1 MMFRAIPGAGVLLAL
16 GFVFSQAVAQTA
28 QPARVPAPEHHAE
41 TGLAFPAVMG
51 PAHKVSS
58 TDYDKTLGKPALGY
72 SWNYETRVLTT
83 TFYVYNLDIAPI
95 PSGATGVV
103 LPQFQQAQGD
113 IDHGAK
119 AGRYD
124 QLKPSQGPGDCPVG
138 TMIFRCI
145 TYSAIRPRDKRPV
158 FTRLFLTGY
167 RNYFL
172 KIRQDWPQ
180 DSAVGAREADA
191 IIQALVS
198 SAKP

>member
-1 MMFRAIPGAGVLLAL
+1 MMLRAIPWAGVLLAL

-28 QPARVPAPEHHAE
+28 QPARVPAPERHAE

-51 PAHKVSS
+51 PARRVNSA
-58 TDYDKTLGKPALGY
+58 DYGKTLGKPYLGY
-72 SWNYETRVLTT
+72 SWNYETQLLTT
-83 TFYVYNLDIAPI
+83 TFYVYNLDIASI
-95 PSGATGVV
+95 PSGVTGVV

-113 IDHGAK
+113 IEDGAK

-124 QLKPSQGPGDCPVG
+124 QLTPSQGPGNCTVG

-145 TYSAIRPRDKRPV
+145 TYSAIRPSDKRPV

-180 DSAVGAREADA
+180 DSTVGAREADA
-191 IIQALVS
+191 IGQALVS